1 MHRILRCVN
10 LTTQQVV
17 VFLFTELDISVN
29 MWLFYLSA
37 AAKGQRE
44 KTNSQTNNFDSFPV
58 QLESKILQ

>member
-29 MWLFYLSA
+29 MWPFSSSA
-37 AAKGQRE
+37 AAKGQRK
-44 KTNSQTNNFDSFPV
+44 KTNSPKQ
-58 QLESKILQ
+58 

>member
-1 MHRILRCVN
+1 MN

-29 MWLFYLSA
+29 MWLFYPSA

>member
-1 MHRILRCVN
+1 MN

-44 KTNSQTNNFDSFPV
+44 KNELTN
-58 QLESKILQ
+58 K

>member
-1 MHRILRCVN
+1 MN

-37 AAKGQRE
+37 AAKGQRK